1 MESTMIDKKYG
12 DKPIHFE
19 VSLGKLFVGGYWVI
33 EIPLLINIDIRMRS
47 SCRENHIGS
56 VMVSMLA
63 SSVVDRRSEPWSG
76 QTKYYEFGICC
87 FSVNNT
93 ALKSN
98 SKYRLALSQ
107 SMSMHIDMST
117 CELMFQVS

>member
-19 VSLGKLFVGGYWVI
+19 VSLGKLFVGGYRVI

-56 VMVSMLA
+56 VMVSMLVGLNPGQVKPKTMNLVLVA
-63 SSVVDRRSEPWSG
+63 SLLTI
-76 QTKYYEFGICC
+76 Q
-87 FSVNNT
+87 
-93 ALKSN
+93 
-98 SKYRLALSQ
+98 
-107 SMSMHIDMST
+107 H
-117 CELMFQVS
+117 